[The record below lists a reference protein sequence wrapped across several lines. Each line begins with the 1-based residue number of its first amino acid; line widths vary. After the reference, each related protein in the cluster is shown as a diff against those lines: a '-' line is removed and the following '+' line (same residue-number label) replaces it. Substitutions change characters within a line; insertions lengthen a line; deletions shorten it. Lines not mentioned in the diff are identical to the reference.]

1 MSEQELPP
9 WLREQLS
16 RLQQLQQN
24 LQAIMMQKQQVEL
37 EIVETDRALEELRK
51 LEGDNPVYKGAG
63 PLLIKANKD
72 DVLKE
77 LEEKKELSNTRLTVL
92 GKQETRVKDNLKEV
106 ENKINTMI
114 RQMQAGAASGGIGGP
129 GFGTARRTECWC
141 VRRRI
146 WNTASGAVTK
156 PTIAFLV
163 SRRSLYEKNFSS
175 LNFCPVK

>member
-37 EIVETDRALEELRK
+37 EIVETDRALEELKK
-51 LEGDNPVYKGAG
+51 LEGENNSIYKGAG
-63 PLLIKANKD
+63 PLLIKARKE

-77 LEEKKELSNTRLTVL
+77 LEEKKELSNTRVTVL

-114 RQMQAGAASGGIGGP
+114 RQMQSGASGGQGLGPTSGGQGSGMP
-129 GFGTARRTECWC
+129 GGSGFGTRPQ
-141 VRRRI
+141 
-146 WNTASGAVTK
+146 GQ
-156 PTIAFLV
+156 
-163 SRRSLYEKNFSS
+163 
-175 LNFCPVK
+175 

>member
-37 EIVETDRALEELRK
+37 EIVEIERALEELK
-51 LEGDNPVYKGAG
+51 KMEGDNNSVYKGAG
-63 PLLIKANKD
+63 PLLIKTKKE

-77 LEEKKELSNTRLTVL
+77 LEEKKELSNTRVTVL
-92 GKQETRVKDNLKEV
+92 GKQEARVKDNLKEV

-114 RQMQAGAASGGIGGP
+114 RQMQSGAAGAGVGGP
-129 GFGTARRTECWC
+129 GLGTPGGGQG
-141 VRRRI
+141 
-146 WNTASGAVTK
+146 SGL
-156 PTIAFLV
+156 PGGG
-163 SRRSLYEKNFSS
+163 NFATR
-175 LNFCPVK
+175 PQGQ

>member
-1 MSEQELPP
+1 MSQQELPP

-37 EIVETDRALEELRK
+37 EVVEIDRALDELRK
-51 LEGDNPVYKGAG
+51 LEGNDASVYKSAG
-63 PLLIKANKD
+63 PLLIKTNKD

-114 RQMQAGAASGGIGGP
+114 RQMQAGGSSSIGAGP
-129 GFGTARRTECWC
+129 GFGTP
-141 VRRRI
+141 
-146 WNTASGAVTK
+146 SGGQGVGGPGGGGFGTR
-156 PTIAFLV
+156 PQGQ
-163 SRRSLYEKNFSS
+163 
-175 LNFCPVK
+175 